1 MDPPPQSLRRD
12 GLRIKSYA
20 KLQREEWIA
29 VTDVAKAMSVKKEHN
44 ERREGEWPR
53 KGTKD
58 KTEKT
63 FVNPRLSLSP
73 PVFALCVPF
82 CGY

>member
-29 VTDVAKAMSVKKEHN
+29 ATDVAKTMSVKKEHN